1 MLAQPLDDP
10 ARFRAT
16 DSVGMFAR
24 IYALPDDLES
34 AWRRG
39 LELPL
44 NETFLRIG
52 KVLICGSEEG
62 AFVGELVT
70 QVIAST
76 CNIPTMVS
84 RSSDLPAFADGQS
97 TLVILI
103 DPTGDDLHT
112 LAARDLADA
121 RGTKMIAITP
131 DGALSKAAD
140 KAGSTVWTLKQPSPP
155 RAAIGEQIGLLLAF
169 INRLGWGRDLE
180 PEVREAVAVM
190 RAERDLI
197 GLDVPPTH
205 NPAKRLAWQM
215 IGRIPLIYG
224 AGAMATAA
232 RRWKSQINQN
242 AKAVALAD
250 ALPDLLF
257 STLSGLGVIPDGV
270 RLAAFCLATPSES
283 EQTKTAQ
290 SVARSIF
297 MMEGIVPDMVSAKG
311 KGLLTQVMYAVQFGD
326 YVSCYLAVASD
337 IDPTLNPAREEVES
351 QLRSLRFTR

>member
-44 NETFLRIG
+44 NETFSRIS
-52 KVLICGSEEG
+52 KALICGTEEG
-62 AFVGELVT
+62 ALVGELVT

-76 CNIPTMVS
+76 CNIPIMVT

-140 KAGSTVWTLKQPSPP
+140 NAGSTVWTLMQPSPP

-180 PEVREAVAVM
+180 PEVREAAAVM

-197 GLDVPPTH
+197 GLDVAPTH

-224 AGAMATAA
+224 AGVMATAA

-242 AKAVALAD
+242 AKAVAFAD
-250 ALPDLLF
+250 ALPNLLF

-311 KGLLTQVMYAVQFGD
+311 KGLLSQVMYAVQFGD
-326 YVSCYLAVASD
+326 YVSCYLAVAGD
-337 IDPTLNPAREEVES
+337 IDPTPNPARDEVES
-351 QLRSLRFTR
+351 QLRSLRVTR